1 MNGKISILLVED
13 EVITAML
20 METQLKKIGYTLT
33 SHVTTGENAIAATLL
48 NRPDI
53 ILMDIRLAGNIDG
66 IEAASVIKSETDIPI
81 IFITSYDD
89 QNTRDRA
96 RNLNPLG
103 FLEKPL
109 EIHKLKDIIDSHFK

>member
-1 MNGKISILLVED
+1 MNEKISILLVED

-20 METQLKKIGYTLT
+20 IEAQLKKIGYTLT
-33 SHVTTGENAIAATLL
+33 NHVTTGENAIAATLL
-48 NRPDI
+48 KRPDI

-66 IEAASVIKSETDIPI
+66 IEAASVIKSETNIPI

-89 QNTRDRA
+89 QATRDRV
-96 RNLNPLG
+96 RNLDPLG

-109 EIHKLKDIIDSHFK
+109 EIYKLKDIIDSHFK

>member
-1 MNGKISILLVED
+1 MDREISILLVED
-13 EVITAML
+13 EAITAML
-20 METQLKKIGYTLT
+20 MESQLKKIGYTLT
-33 SHVTTGENAIAATLL
+33 NHVTTGENAITATLL
-48 NRPDI
+48 HQPDI

-66 IEAASVIKSETDIPI
+66 IEAACIIKSETDIPI

-89 QNTRDRA
+89 QTTRDRI

>member
-1 MNGKISILLVED
+1 MNEKISILLVED

-20 METQLKKIGYTLT
+20 MEAQLKKIGYTLT
-33 SHVTTGENAIAATLL
+33 NHVTTGENAITATLL
-48 NRPDI
+48 KRPDI

-66 IEAASVIKSETDIPI
+66 IEAASVIKSETNIPI

-89 QNTRDRA
+89 QATRDRV
-96 RNLNPLG
+96 RNLDPLG

-109 EIHKLKDIIDSHFK
+109 EIYKLKDIIDSHFK